1 MGRKGKRNDGKMN
14 FVDEV
19 VDELN
24 DGDVRGIDDVRE
36 ELRDILTEL
45 EIYQRTWIVPWFV
58 QKLMNDLYIRLSLL
72 VDKLGRGM

>member
-1 MGRKGKRNDGKMN
+1 MGRRGKRNDGKMN

-19 VDELN
+19 MDELN
-24 DGDVRGIDDVRE
+24 DGDVKIDDVRE

-45 EIYQRTWIVPWFV
+45 EIYQRTWMMPWFV
-58 QKLMNDLYIRLSLL
+58 QRLLDDLYMRLSLL